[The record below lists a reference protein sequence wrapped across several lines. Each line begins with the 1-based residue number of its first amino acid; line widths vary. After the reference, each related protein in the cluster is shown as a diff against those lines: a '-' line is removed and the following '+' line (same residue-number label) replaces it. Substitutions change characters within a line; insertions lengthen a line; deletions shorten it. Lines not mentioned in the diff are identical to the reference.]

1 MIPEML
7 VNNQRRLIVSIDAL
21 RQWNREL
28 ADQ

>member
-1 MIPEML
+1 MIQEML

-28 ADQ
+28 ADE

>member
-28 ADQ
+28 ADE